1 MLGLPS
7 MPAPCCDNCVPGHR
21 GDWEVRP
28 NPHLLHDVGRTGVR
42 VLRLPPPFL
51 DTDDRL
57 PPPSPRPLELAAL
70 PCGPT
75 PLARGSGRGGGAR

>member
-28 NPHLLHDVGRTGVR
+28 NPHLLHDEEGPACAYCG
-42 VLRLPPPFL
+42 
-51 DTDDRL
+51 
-57 PPPSPRPLELAAL
+57 SPRPSSILTIACPL
-70 PCGPT
+70 P
-75 PLARGSGRGGGAR
+75 PLARSN